1 MIMAQA
7 IYTKETQDMQTG
19 EVVKREIFRKQV
31 ANTEQFVRAFIE
43 DMGLLAKC
51 SGAEKGVVLCSL
63 QYLDYNTNEF
73 ILTPERRAAI
83 CDCGQIKPD
92 TVSSAISRLLK
103 KNIIIKKSGSTYIL
117 NPKIFFYGKELERA
131 KIVETTM
138 VYVIGGGKTKP
149 NPLSKRRSFKMEI
162 AGSSDIDARSV
173 ATEA

>member
-1 MIMAQA
+1 MAQA

-63 QYLDYNTNEF
+63 KYLDYNTNEF
-73 ILTPERRAAI
+73 ILTPDRRAEI
-83 CDCGQIKPD
+83 CECGQIRPD
-92 TVSSAISRLLK
+92 TVSSSISRLLK

-131 KIVETTM
+131 KVVEATIVYE
-138 VYVIGGGKTKP
+138 IGGGIKRP
-149 NPLSKRRSFKMEI
+149 NSLTHRFKRQ
-162 AGSSDIDARSV
+162 
-173 ATEA
+173 